1 MTSTPT
7 AARWHR
13 HVPALAAAAMLL
25 AGGASMLHVS
35 ARSSAAWD
43 EVNAH
48 GLGAWYL
55 ETGRFDLPGAYHPP
69 LAAYLA
75 ALPLDRAAAV
85 AAGAFDPLPP
95 GAPPAARLANDV
107 ERGNLLLRRLGP
119 GSLERARWPFIATY
133 LLLGALVFLWSRR
146 WFGGAGGLLSLA
158 LFLTC
163 PSLMAHGYL
172 VGTDLLPAALGV
184 AALAALFLSFEA
196 PGPLPLAAFL
206 VALALAPTA
215 KLLGLLAAVAAAVA
229 VAGRALAGGPLAV
242 WLPGRG
248 VRPVGR
254 PGFLAHWAAVG
265 ALGVVAAWAAMAL
278 AYQGEADLGTFRQVV
293 QAAAAQVG
301 RGFPVLLGGEV
312 SREGF
317 PAFYLQAIPAKTSL
331 AVLAAWGAAGL
342 VAGPPRRAGW
352 ALVVAAAVGVLVLL
366 SMSRFTVGLRY
377 ALLALVLLHVA
388 AGRLAAVAGR
398 PRREAWLRLGA
409 GAAAVAVAAAELA
422 AVYPHPRGYLDRAV
436 ARGHPARALADS
448 DLDWGEGLLALRDF
462 VEARG
467 LTRWGLSYHGSAWP
481 ELYGLRPAWYEN
493 PLTGPAAPPRPAAGW
508 LFVSS
513 TNLGGLFLPDD
524 RYRDLRAA
532 EPDALVG
539 GTIYAFDLDRLA
551 AGRPVA
557 AP

>member
-1 MTSTPT
+1 MTTTPS

-13 HVPALAAAAMLL
+13 HAPALAAAGLLL

-35 ARSSAAWD
+35 ARASPAWD

-85 AAGAFDPLPP
+85 ASGAFDPLPP

-119 GSLERARWPFIATY
+119 EALLRARGPFIATY

-146 WFGGAGGLLSLA
+146 WFGGAGGLFSLA
-158 LFLTC
+158 LYLTC

-172 VGTDLLPAALGV
+172 VGTDLLPAALGF
-184 AALAALFLSFEA
+184 AALAALFLAFEA
-196 PGPLPLAAFL
+196 PGPLPLVGFL
-206 VALALAPTA
+206 AALALAPTA
-215 KLLGLLAAVAAAVA
+215 KLLGLLAAAAAALA
-229 VAGRALAGGPLAV
+229 VVGRALLGGGLVA

-248 VRPVGR
+248 VRPLGR
-254 PGFLAHWAAVG
+254 FGFLSYWAAVG
-265 ALGVVAAWAAMAL
+265 LLGLLGCWAATAL

-293 QAAAAQVG
+293 QAAAAQVE
-301 RGFPVLLGGEV
+301 RGFPVLLDGEV
-312 SREGF
+312 SRQGF
-317 PAFYLQAIPAKTSL
+317 PSFFVRAIPAKTSL
-331 AVLAAWGAAGL
+331 AVLAAWAAAGL

-352 ALVVAAAVGVLVLL
+352 APAVGVALGALLLL
-366 SMSRFTVGLRY
+366 SLTRFTVGLRY
-377 ALLALVLLHVA
+377 ALLALPLLHLA
-388 AGRLAAVAGR
+388 AGRLAAAAGR

-409 GAAAVAVAAAELA
+409 CAAVVLAAAAELS
-422 AVYPHPRGYLDRAV
+422 AVYPYPRGYLDTAV
-436 ARGHPARALADS
+436 ARGHRARALADS

-462 VEARG
+462 VQARG
-467 LTRWGLSYHGSAWP
+467 LTGWGLSYHGSAWP

-493 PLTGPAAPPRPAAGW
+493 PLTAPPAPPRPTRGW

-513 TNLGGLFLPDD
+513 TNLGGLFLRDD
-524 RYRDLRAA
+524 RYRDLRAV

-539 GTIYAFDLDRLA
+539 GTIFAFDLDRLA
-551 AGRPVA
+551 AGRPVG
-557 AP
+557 P